1 MNAIRPIKC
10 RSVQQGA
17 MLLEALVAIL
27 IFSMGVLAIV
37 GMQASAIA
45 NSAESKYRS
54 DANLLVNQL
63 LGQMWTSDR
72 TPATLKANFEGGL
85 GGTDGAAYTAWLGTV
100 ASPAEG
106 TVRKALPGVTA
117 TANLPSVS
125 VDGATGLVTI
135 IVRWQAPNA
144 PAGSGAH
151 KHTIVAQVR

>member
-1 MNAIRPIKC
+1 MNAFNPVAG
-10 RSVQQGA
+10 RSSQQGA

-63 LGQMWTSDR
+63 LGEMWTSDR
-72 TPATLKANFEGGL
+72 TPATLKTNFEGGL

-100 ASPAEG
+100 SSPTDG
-106 TVRKALPGVTA
+106 TVRRTLPGVTS
-117 TANLPSVS
+117 TANLPTVT

-135 IVRWQAPNA
+135 IVFWQAPNA
-144 PAGSGAH
+144 PAGSTAH
-151 KHTIVAQVR
+151 KHTIVAQIR